1 MLTYTIPLVPG
12 PTRVPES
19 VRRAYLADYAS
30 ADLEPEYS
38 QLYAGVQDQ
47 LRTILSTENQIA
59 IMTGE
64 GMIAL
69 WGALKS
75 CIRPGE
81 RVLAVSTG
89 VFGHGIGEMAAAI
102 GAEVRW
108 VEFGYDE
115 IIQPAGVEEAIRE
128 FRPKMVTAVHC
139 ETPSGTLNP
148 VGQVGQLVRQYEVP
162 LYYVDAVASAA
173 GAPVLADEWAI
184 DLCLIG
190 TQKALSAF
198 PDLAAVAISERA
210 WETIVDVNYPGY
222 DALLP
227 YRDALEKRWFPYT
240 PAWASL
246 AALHEACRLVLDEG
260 LETVYAR
267 HARVAQHCRNRARA
281 MGLSLYPVDEA
292 GCSPT
297 VTALKVPPPLAWEE
311 LDRRLRERGMGVGGS
326 LEPLA
331 GRVFRIGHMGTQADL
346 DLVDRGM
353 DVLAQVLTER
363 SERPL

>member
-173 GAPVLADEWAI
+173 GAPVLADEWVI

>member
-19 VRRAYLADYAS
+19 VRRAYLTDYAS

-38 QLYAGVQDQ
+38 QLYADVQDQ
-47 LRTILSTENQIA
+47 LRTILSTQNQMA

-75 CIRPGE
+75 CIQPSE

-89 VFGHGIGEMAAAI
+89 VFGHGIGEMAGAV
-102 GAEVRW
+102 GAEVQW

-115 IIQPAGVEEAIRE
+115 IIQPERVEEAIRD

-148 VGQVGQLVRQYEVP
+148 VGLVGELVSQYDVP

-173 GAPVLADEWAI
+173 GAPVLTDEWNI

-198 PDLAAVAISERA
+198 PDLAAVAVSERA
-210 WETIVDVNYPGY
+210 WEIIGEVNYPGY

-227 YRDALEKRWFPYT
+227 YREALKKRWYPYT

-246 AALHEACRLVLDEG
+246 AALHEACHLVLDEG
-260 LETVYAR
+260 LEAVYAR
-267 HARVAQHCRNRARA
+267 HARVAQHCRDRAQA
-281 MGLSLYPVDEA
+281 LGLELYPADEA

-297 VTALKVPPPLAWEE
+297 VTALKVPEALGWEE
-311 LDRRLRERGMGVGGS
+311 LNRRLREHGMGVGGS
-326 LEPLA
+326 LGPLA
-331 GRVFRIGHMGTQADL
+331 SRVFRIGHMGTQADL
-346 DLVDRGM
+346 ELIDQGM
-353 DVLAQVLTER
+353 DVLAHTLAG
-363 SERPL
+363 

>member
-1 MLTYTIPLVPG
+1 MLTYKIPLIPG
-12 PTRVPES
+12 PTRVPEP
-19 VRRAYLADYAS
+19 VRRAYLTDYAS
-30 ADLEPEYS
+30 SDVEPEYY
-38 QLYAGVQDQ
+38 QLYADVQEQ
-47 LRTILSTENQIA
+47 LRTILETRNQIA

-64 GMIAL
+64 GMIGL

-89 VFGHGIGEMAAAI
+89 VFGYGIGEMAAAI

-108 VEFGYDE
+108 VEFGYDQ
-115 IIQPAGVEEAIRE
+115 IIQPEPVEEAIQE
-128 FRPKMVTAVHC
+128 FGPKMVTAVHC

-148 VGQVGQLVRQYEVP
+148 VDLVGELVRQHGVP

-173 GAPVLADEWAI
+173 GAPVLTDEWGI

-198 PDLAAVAISERA
+198 PDLTAVAVSERA
-210 WETIVDVNYPGY
+210 WDVVEQVDYPGY
-222 DALLP
+222 DALRP
-227 YRDALEKRWFPYT
+227 YREALEKRWFPYT

-246 AALHEACRLVLDEG
+246 AGLHEACRLVLDEG
-260 LETVYAR
+260 LEQVYAR
-267 HARVAQHCRNRARA
+267 HARVAQRCRDRARE

-297 VTALKVPPPLAWEE
+297 VTALQVPRSLGWEE
-311 LDRRLRERGMGVGGS
+311 LDRRLREHGVGMGGS
-326 LEPLA
+326 LGLLA
-331 GRVFRIGHMGTQADL
+331 GQVFRIGHMGTQADVA
-346 DLVDRGM
+346 LVDQGM
-353 DVLAQVLTER
+353 DVLAQVLVA
-363 SERPL
+363 

>member
-19 VRRAYLADYAS
+19 VRQAYLTDYAS

-38 QLYAGVQDQ
+38 LLYADVQEQ
-47 LRTILSTENQIA
+47 LRAILNTRNQMA

-81 RVLAVSTG
+81 RVLALSTG
-89 VFGHGIGEMAAAI
+89 VFGYGIGEMAAAI
-102 GAEVRW
+102 GANVRW

-115 IIQPAGVEEAIRE
+115 IIQPEHVEGAILD

-148 VGQVGQLVRQYEVP
+148 VGLVGELVRRYEVP
-162 LYYVDAVASAA
+162 LYYVDAVASA
-173 GAPVLADEWAI
+173 GGTPVLTDEWHI

-198 PDLAAVAISERA
+198 PDLAAVAVSERA
-210 WETIVDVNYPGY
+210 WEIIAPVNYAGY

-260 LETVYAR
+260 LEQVYAR
-267 HARVAQHCRNRARA
+267 HAQVAQHCRDRAQA

-292 GCSPT
+292 ACSPT
-297 VTALKVPPPLAWEE
+297 VTALKVPESLGWEE
-311 LDRRLRERGMGVGGS
+311 LDRRLREHGMGVGGS
-326 LEPLA
+326 LGPLA

-346 DLVDRGM
+346 ALVDRGM
-353 DVLAQVLTER
+353 DVLAQALTEK
-363 SERPL
+363 

>member
-1 MLTYTIPLVPG
+1 MLTYAIPLVPG

-19 VRRAYLADYAS
+19 VRQAYLADYAS

-38 QLYAGVQDQ
+38 QLYADVQGQ
-47 LRTILSTENQIA
+47 LRTILGTENQIA

-81 RVLAVSTG
+81 RVLALSTG
-89 VFGHGIGEMAAAI
+89 VFGHGIGEMAATV
-102 GAEVRW
+102 GADVRW

-115 IIQPAGVEEAIRE
+115 IIQPERVEDAIRD
-128 FRPKMVTAVHC
+128 FRPKMVTAVAVVEEGVH
-139 ETPSGTLNP
+139 P
-148 VGQVGQLVRQYEVP
+148 VDLVGHLVRQHDVP

-173 GAPVLADEWAI
+173 GAPVLADESSI

-198 PDLAAVAISERA
+198 PDLAAVTISERA
-210 WETIVDVNYPGY
+210 WETIAEVDYPGY

-227 YRDALEKRWFPYT
+227 YRDALEKRWYPYT

-260 LETVYAR
+260 LEAAYAR
-267 HARVAQHCRNRARA
+267 HAQVAQHCRDRARE

-297 VTALKVPPPLAWEE
+297 VTALNVPRQLGWEE
-311 LDRRLRERGMGVGGS
+311 LNQRLREHGMGVGGS
-326 LEPLA
+326 LGPLA

-346 DLVDRGM
+346 ALVDRGM
-353 DVLAQVLTER
+353 DVLARALSNV
-363 SERPL
+363 

>member
-1 MLTYTIPLVPG
+1 MKTYAIPLVPG
-12 PTRVPES
+12 PTRVRES
-19 VRRAYLADYAS
+19 VRRAYLTDYAS

-38 QLYAGVQDQ
+38 QLYADVQDQ
-47 LRTILSTENQIA
+47 LRAICGTRNRFA

-81 RVLAVSTG
+81 RVLAISTG
-89 VFGHGIGEMAAAI
+89 VFGYGIGEMASAI

-115 IIQPAGVEEAIRE
+115 VLHPGPVEAAIQA
-128 FRPKMVTAVHC
+128 FQPKMVTAVHC

-148 VGQVGQLVRQYEVP
+148 VDLVGELVRRYEVP
-162 LYYVDAVASAA
+162 LFYVDAVASVA
-173 GAPVLADEWAI
+173 GTPLLTDRWGI

-190 TQKALSAF
+190 NQKALSAL
-198 PDLAAVAISERA
+198 PDLAAVAVSERA
-210 WETIVDVNYPGY
+210 WGVIAEVNYPGY

-227 YRDALEKRWFPYT
+227 FYDALEKRWFPYT

-246 AALHEACRLVLDEG
+246 AALHQACRLVLDEG
-260 LETVYAR
+260 LDQVFAR
-267 HARVAQHCRNRARA
+267 HQRAASRCRDRARE
-281 MGLSLYPVDEA
+281 MGLALYPADEA

-297 VTALKVPPPLAWEE
+297 VTALRVPDGLPWEE
-311 LDRRLRERGMGVGGS
+311 LDRRLRARGLGVAGS
-326 LEPLA
+326 LGPLA
-331 GRVFRIGHMGTQADL
+331 GEVFRIGHMGSQADAE
-346 DLVDRGM
+346 LVDRGL
-353 DVLAQVLTER
+353 DVIAEALAKG
-363 SERPL
+363 

>member
-1 MLTYTIPLVPG
+1 MLTYAIPLVPG

-19 VRRAYLADYAS
+19 VRQAYLTDYAS

-38 QLYAGVQDQ
+38 QLYADVQGQ
-47 LRTILSTENQIA
+47 LRAVLGTGNQIA

-115 IIQPAGVEEAIRE
+115 IIQPERVEEAIRD
-128 FRPKMVTAVHC
+128 FQPKMVTAVHC

-148 VGQVGQLVRQYEVP
+148 IDLVGQLVRRHDVP

-173 GAPVLADEWAI
+173 GATVLADEWSI

-210 WETIVDVNYPGY
+210 WQTIAQVDYPGY

-227 YRDALEKRWFPYT
+227 YRDALEKRWYPYT

-260 LETVYAR
+260 LESAYAR
-267 HARVAQHCRNRARA
+267 HARVAQHCRDRARA
-281 MGLSLYPVDEA
+281 MGLSLYPLDEA
-292 GCSPT
+292 ACSPT
-297 VTALKVPPPLAWEE
+297 VTALKVPGRLGWET
-311 LDRRLRERGMGVGGS
+311 LNRRLREHGMGVGGS
-326 LEPLA
+326 LGPLA
-331 GRVFRIGHMGTQADL
+331 GRVFRIGHMGTQAHL
-346 DLVDRGM
+346 ELVDHGM
-353 DVLAQVLTER
+353 DVLARVLAT
-363 SERPL
+363 S

>member
-1 MLTYTIPLVPG
+1 
-12 PTRVPES
+12 
-19 VRRAYLADYAS
+19 VRRAYLTDYAS

-38 QLYAGVQDQ
+38 HLYASVQED
-47 LRTILSTENQIA
+47 LRTILATHSQVA

-75 CIRPGE
+75 CLRPGE
-81 RVLAVSTG
+81 RVLAISTG
-89 VFGHGIGEMAAAI
+89 VFGHGIGEMAAAL
-102 GAEVRW
+102 GADVRW

-115 IIQPAGVEEAIRE
+115 ILRPEPVEQAIRD

-148 VGQVGQLVRQYEVP
+148 VGLVGQLVQQYGVP

-173 GAPVLADEWAI
+173 GVPVLADEWGI

-198 PDLAAVAISERA
+198 PDLAAVAVSERA
-210 WETIVDVNYPGY
+210 WETIAQVNYAGY

-227 YRDALEKRWFPYT
+227 YRDALAKRWYPYT

-246 AALHEACRLVLDEG
+246 AALQAACHLVLDEG
-260 LETVYAR
+260 LEQVYGR
-267 HARVAQHCRNRARA
+267 HAQVAQRCRARA
-281 MGLSLYPVDEA
+281 RTMGLALYPVDEA
-292 GCSPT
+292 ACSPT
-297 VTALKVPPPLAWEE
+297 VTALRVPEWLGWEE
-311 LDRRLRERGMGVGGS
+311 LDRRLRARGMGVGGS
-326 LEPLA
+326 LGPLA
-331 GRVFRIGHMGTQADL
+331 GRVFRIGHMGSQADPA
-346 DLVDRGM
+346 LVDRGM
-353 DVLAQVLTER
+353 DVLADALAH
-363 SERPL
+363 

>member
-1 MLTYTIPLVPG
+1 MLTYDVPLVPG

-38 QLYAGVQDQ
+38 QLYTEVQQD
-47 LRTILSTENQIA
+47 LRTILATHNQVA

-75 CIRPGE
+75 CLRPGE
-81 RVLAVSTG
+81 RVLALSTG
-89 VFGHGIGEMAAAI
+89 VFGHGIGEMAAAL
-102 GAEVRW
+102 GADVRW
-108 VEFGYDE
+108 VEFDYDE
-115 IIQPAGVEEAIRE
+115 VIRPEPVEQAIRD
-128 FRPKMVTAVHC
+128 FRPRMVTAVHC

-148 VGQVGQLVRQYEVP
+148 AGLVGELVRRYDVP

-173 GAPVLADEWAI
+173 GAPVLADEWCI

-198 PDLAAVAISERA
+198 PDLAAVAVSERA
-210 WETIVDVNYPGY
+210 WEVIAQVNYAGY

-227 YRDALEKRWFPYT
+227 YRDALARRWYPYT

-260 LETVYAR
+260 LEQVYAR
-267 HARVAQHCRNRARA
+267 HARVAQRCRERARA
-281 MGLSLYPVDEA
+281 LGLSLYPVDEA
-292 GCSPT
+292 ACSPT
-297 VTALKVPPPLAWEE
+297 VTALKVPERLGWEE
-311 LDRRLRERGMGVGGS
+311 LDRRLRARGMGVGGS
-326 LEPLA
+326 LGPLA
-331 GRVFRIGHMGTQADL
+331 GRVFRIGHMGSQADL
-346 DLVDRGM
+346 ALVDRGM
-353 DVLAQVLTER
+353 DVLADALR
-363 SERPL
+363 SQGMGQ

>member
-1 MLTYTIPLVPG
+1 MLTYRIPLVPG
-12 PTRVPES
+12 PTRVPRS
-19 VRRAYLADYAS
+19 VRQAYLTDYAS

-38 QLYAGVQDQ
+38 QLYVNVQEQ
-47 LRTILSTENQIA
+47 LRTILNTRNQIA
-59 IMTGE
+59 IITGE

-75 CIRPGE
+75 CIQPGE
-81 RVLAVSTG
+81 RVLALSTG

-108 VEFGYDE
+108 VEFGYNE
-115 IIQPAGVEEAIRE
+115 IIDPAPVEEAIRD

-148 VGQVGQLVRQYEVP
+148 VGQVGDLVRRYGVP

-173 GAPVLADEWAI
+173 GTPVLADEWNI

-198 PDLAAVAISERA
+198 PDLGAVAVSERA
-210 WETIVDVNYPGY
+210 WETIAEVSYPGY

-246 AALHEACRLVLDEG
+246 AALDEACRLVLKEG
-260 LETVYAR
+260 LEQVYAR
-267 HARVAQHCRNRARA
+267 HAQVARHCRVQARSI
-281 MGLSLYPVDEA
+281 GLSLYPIDED

-297 VTALKVPPPLAWEE
+297 VTALQVPDPPGWEE
-311 LDRRLRERGMGVGGS
+311 LNRRLREHGMGVGGS
-326 LEPLA
+326 LGPLA
-331 GRVFRIGHMGTQADL
+331 GRVFRIGHMGTQANME
-346 DLVDRGM
+346 LVDQGL
-353 DVLAQVLTER
+353 DVLAQVLDKSRMKT
-363 SERPL
+363 